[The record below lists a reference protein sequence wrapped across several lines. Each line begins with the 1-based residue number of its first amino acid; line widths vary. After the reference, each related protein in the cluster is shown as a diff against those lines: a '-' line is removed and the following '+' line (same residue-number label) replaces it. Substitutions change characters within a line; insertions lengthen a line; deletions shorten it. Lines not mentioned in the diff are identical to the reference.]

1 MSCTINVASEE
12 YADFITTYSSSPEE
26 FIRSGKAS
34 CIDFINHRFA
44 VIHVPLSTVLPL
56 RLSTYTY
63 PAVPK
68 LYSLLDASAME
79 AAGILPA
86 SRVPAFSNQGEGVI
100 IGFVDTGIDY
110 TNPLFRF
117 SNGSTRILGIWDQ
130 TIENPDKEYQDLL
143 YGTQYTREDIDR
155 ALSLADPFSL
165 LPSRDEN
172 GHGTFLASVAAGNS
186 DPQREFT
193 GAAPR
198 AYLAAVRLKPAK
210 KYLRD
215 FYLIREDAE
224 AYQENDIM
232 MGISYLMS
240 LSRKYSMPMVIC
252 LGLGTNQGSHTG
264 RSPLGLYM
272 NDLSSYF
279 GVVLVTAAGNETGY
293 GHHYSASL
301 TAGEKSRLVE
311 LNVGKNDPGFSME
324 LWAQDVEVY
333 RVGFV
338 SPTGEVIEPL
348 PSAVGEENVIRFL
361 VEQTEITVYTDIVSS
376 ASGSQMIFIRFRDPM
391 PGIWSI
397 RVVSVLDI
405 TGTFHIW
412 LPCHGFLSDDTRFL
426 LPDPDTVITEPG
438 NAQLP
443 ITVSAYDH
451 TTGGIYIHSG
461 RGYSRSGQIKPELA
475 APGTGILGSG
485 KGGSFTKK
493 TGTSV
498 SAALTSGAAAIL
510 LHWGILQR
518 NYPFMN
524 TSVVKTW
531 LIRGA
536 KRNPASSYPNREFGY
551 GTLDLYET
559 FFRLRL

>member
-26 FIRSGKAS
+26 LIRSGKAS

-86 SRVPAFSNQGEGVI
+86 SRIPAFSNQGEGVI

-110 TNPLFRF
+110 TDPLFRF
-117 SNGSTRILGIWDQ
+117 PDGSTRILGIWDQ
-130 TIENPDKEYQDLL
+130 TIENPDKEYPDLL

-155 ALSLADPFSL
+155 ALRFADPFSL

-240 LSRKYSMPMVIC
+240 LARKYSMPMVIC

-376 ASGSQMIFIRFRDPM
+376 SSGSQMIFIRFRNPM

-451 TTGGIYIHSG
+451 TTGGIYIHSS

-485 KGGSFTKK
+485 KGGSLTKK

>member
-26 FIRSGKAS
+26 LIRSGKAS

-44 VIHVPLSTVLPL
+44 VIHVPLSTILPL

-86 SRVPAFSNQGEGVI
+86 SRIPAFSNQGEGVI

-110 TNPLFRF
+110 TDPLFRF
-117 SNGSTRILGIWDQ
+117 PDGSTRILGIWDQ

-155 ALSLADPFSL
+155 ALSLVDPFSL

-240 LSRKYSMPMVIC
+240 LARKYSMPMVIC

-272 NDLSSYF
+272 NELSSYF

-348 PSAVGEENVIRFL
+348 PSAVGEENVLRFL

-376 ASGSQMIFIRFRDPM
+376 SSGSQMIFIRFRNPM

-485 KGGSFTKK
+485 KGGSLTKK

>member
-1 MSCTINVASEE
+1 MSCTINVTSEE

-26 FIRSGKAS
+26 LIRSVKTS

-44 VIHVPLSTVLPL
+44 VIHVPLASVLPL
-56 RLSTYTY
+56 RLSTYSY
-63 PAVPK
+63 PAIPN

-79 AAGILPA
+79 NAGILPA

-110 TNPLFRF
+110 TDPLFRF
-117 SNGSTRILGIWDQ
+117 PDGSTRILGIWDQ

-155 ALSLADPFSL
+155 ALRFTDPFSL

-186 DPQREFT
+186 DPQKEFT

-240 LSRKYSMPMVIC
+240 LARQYSMPMVIC

-301 TAGEKSRLVE
+301 TAGEKSQLVE
-311 LNVGKNDPGFSME
+311 LNVGKDDLGFSME

-348 PSAVGEENVIRFL
+348 PSAVGEENVLRFL

-376 ASGSQMIFIRFRDPM
+376 SSGSQMIFIRFRDPM

-412 LPCHGFLSDDTRFL
+412 LPCHGFLSEDTRFL
-426 LPDPDTVITEPG
+426 LPDPDTIITEPG

-461 RGYSRSGQIKPELA
+461 RGYSRSGQIKPEFA
-475 APGTGILGSG
+475 APGAGILGSG

>member
-1 MSCTINVASEE
+1 MSCTINVTSEE

-26 FIRSGKAS
+26 LIRSVKTS

-44 VIHVPLSTVLPL
+44 VLHIPLASVLPL

-63 PAVPK
+63 PAIPN

-79 AAGILPA
+79 NAGILPA

-110 TNPLFRF
+110 TDPLFRF
-117 SNGSTRILGIWDQ
+117 PDGSTRILGIWDQ

-240 LSRKYSMPMVIC
+240 LARQYSMPMVIC

-311 LNVGKNDPGFSME
+311 LNVGKDDPGFSME

-348 PSAVGEENVIRFL
+348 PSAVGEENVLRFL

-376 ASGSQMIFIRFRDPM
+376 SSGSQMIFIRFRDPM

-426 LPDPDTVITEPG
+426 LPDPDTIITEPG

-461 RGYSRSGQIKPELA
+461 RGYSRSGQIKPEFA

-518 NYPFMN
+518 NYPYMN

>member
-1 MSCTINVASEE
+1 MSCTINVTSEE

-26 FIRSGKAS
+26 LIRSVKTS

-44 VIHVPLSTVLPL
+44 VLHIPLASVLPL

-63 PAVPK
+63 PAIPN
-68 LYSLLDASAME
+68 LYSLLDTSAME
-79 AAGILPA
+79 NAGILPA

-110 TNPLFRF
+110 TDPLFRF
-117 SNGSTRILGIWDQ
+117 PDGSTRILGIWDQ

-155 ALSLADPFSL
+155 ALRFTDPFSL

-186 DPQREFT
+186 DPQKEFT

-240 LSRKYSMPMVIC
+240 LARQYSMPMVIC

-311 LNVGKNDPGFSME
+311 LNVGKDDPGFSME

-376 ASGSQMIFIRFRDPM
+376 SSGSQMIFIRFRDPM

-412 LPCHGFLSDDTRFL
+412 LPCHGFLSEDTRFL
-426 LPDPDTVITEPG
+426 LPDPDTIITEPG

-461 RGYSRSGQIKPELA
+461 RGYSRSGQIKPEFA

-510 LHWGILQR
+510 LHWGILQS

>member
-26 FIRSGKAS
+26 LIRSVKTS

-44 VIHVPLSTVLPL
+44 VLHIPLASVLPL

-63 PAVPK
+63 PAIPK

-79 AAGILPA
+79 NAGILPA

-110 TNPLFRF
+110 TDPLFRF
-117 SNGSTRILGIWDQ
+117 PDGSTRILGIWDQ

-155 ALSLADPFSL
+155 ALRFTDPFSL

-186 DPQREFT
+186 DPQKEFT

-376 ASGSQMIFIRFRDPM
+376 SSGSQMIFIRFRNPM

-426 LPDPDTVITEPG
+426 LPDPDTIITEPG

-451 TTGGIYIHSG
+451 TTSGIYIHSS

-485 KGGSFTKK
+485 KGGSLTKK

>member
-1 MSCTINVASEE
+1 MSCMINVASEE

-26 FIRSGKAS
+26 LIRSVKTS

-44 VIHVPLSTVLPL
+44 VLHIPLASVLPL

-110 TNPLFRF
+110 TDPLFRF
-117 SNGSTRILGIWDQ
+117 PDGSTRILGIWDQ
-130 TIENPDKEYQDLL
+130 TMENPDKEYPDLL

-155 ALSLADPFSL
+155 ALRFADPFSL

-186 DPQREFT
+186 APQKEFT

-215 FYLIREDAE
+215 FYLIREEAE

-240 LSRKYSMPMVIC
+240 LARKYSMPMVIC

-376 ASGSQMIFIRFRDPM
+376 SSGSQMIFIRFRNPM

-451 TTGGIYIHSG
+451 TTGGIYIHSS

-485 KGGSFTKK
+485 KGGSLTKK

>member
-1 MSCTINVASEE
+1 M
-12 YADFITTYSSSPEE
+12 
-26 FIRSGKAS
+26 
-34 CIDFINHRFA
+34 
-44 VIHVPLSTVLPL
+44 
-56 RLSTYTY
+56 
-63 PAVPK
+63 
-68 LYSLLDASAME
+68 
-79 AAGILPA
+79 
-86 SRVPAFSNQGEGVI
+86 
-100 IGFVDTGIDY
+100 
-110 TNPLFRF
+110 
-117 SNGSTRILGIWDQ
+117 
-130 TIENPDKEYQDLL
+130 ENPDKEYRDLL

-155 ALSLADPFSL
+155 ALRLADPFSL

-240 LSRKYSMPMVIC
+240 LARKYSMPMVIC

-311 LNVGKNDPGFSME
+311 LNVGKDDPGFSME

-338 SPTGEVIEPL
+338 SPTGEIIEPL
-348 PSAVGEENVIRFL
+348 PSAVGEENVLRFL

-461 RGYSRSGQIKPELA
+461 RGYSRSGQIKPEFA

-518 NYPFMN
+518 NYPYMN

>member
-26 FIRSGKAS
+26 LIRSSKTS

-44 VIHVPLSTVLPL
+44 VLHIPLASVLPL

-63 PAVPK
+63 PAIPN

-79 AAGILPA
+79 NAGILPT

-110 TNPLFRF
+110 TDPLFRF
-117 SNGSTRILGIWDQ
+117 PDGSTRILGIWDQ

-155 ALSLADPFSL
+155 ALRFTDPFSL

-186 DPQREFT
+186 DPQKEFT

-240 LSRKYSMPMVIC
+240 LARQYSMPMVIC

-311 LNVGKNDPGFSME
+311 LNVGKDDPGFSME

-376 ASGSQMIFIRFRDPM
+376 SSGSQMIFIRFRNPM

-412 LPCHGFLSDDTRFL
+412 LPCHGFLSEDTRFL
-426 LPDPDTVITEPG
+426 LPDPDTIITEPG

-461 RGYSRSGQIKPELA
+461 RGYSRSGQIKPEFA

>member
-1 MSCTINVASEE
+1 MSCMINVASEE

-26 FIRSGKAS
+26 LIRSGKAS

-44 VIHVPLSTVLPL
+44 VIHVPLSTILPL

-110 TNPLFRF
+110 TDPLFRF
-117 SNGSTRILGIWDQ
+117 PDGSTRILGIWDQ

-155 ALSLADPFSL
+155 ALRFTDPFSL

-198 AYLAAVRLKPAK
+198 TYLAAVRLKPAK

-240 LSRKYSMPMVIC
+240 LARKYSMPMVIC

-376 ASGSQMIFIRFRDPM
+376 SSGSQMIFIRFRNPM

-451 TTGGIYIHSG
+451 TTGGIYIHSS

-485 KGGSFTKK
+485 KGGSLTKK

>member
-26 FIRSGKAS
+26 LIRSVKTS

-44 VIHVPLSTVLPL
+44 VLHIPLASVLPL

-63 PAVPK
+63 PAIPN

-79 AAGILPA
+79 NAGILPA

-110 TNPLFRF
+110 TDPLFRF
-117 SNGSTRILGIWDQ
+117 PDGSTRILGIWDQ

-155 ALSLADPFSL
+155 ALRFTDPFSL

-186 DPQREFT
+186 DPQKEFT

-240 LSRKYSMPMVIC
+240 LARQYSMPMVIC

-311 LNVGKNDPGFSME
+311 LNVGKDDPGFSME

-376 ASGSQMIFIRFRDPM
+376 SSGSQMIFIRFRDPM

-412 LPCHGFLSDDTRFL
+412 LPCHGFLSEDTRFL
-426 LPDPDTVITEPG
+426 LPDPDTIITEPG

-461 RGYSRSGQIKPELA
+461 RGYSRSGQIKPEFA

-510 LHWGILQR
+510 LHWGILQS

>member
-26 FIRSGKAS
+26 LIRSGKAS

-44 VIHVPLSTVLPL
+44 VIHVPLSTILPL

-110 TNPLFRF
+110 TDPLFRF
-117 SNGSTRILGIWDQ
+117 PDGSTRILGIWDQ

-155 ALSLADPFSL
+155 ALSLVDPFSL
-165 LPSRDEN
+165 LPSRDGN

-240 LSRKYSMPMVIC
+240 LARKYSMPMVIC

-376 ASGSQMIFIRFRDPM
+376 SSGSQMIFIRFRNPM

-485 KGGSFTKK
+485 KGGSLTKK

-518 NYPFMN
+518 NYPYMN

>member
-26 FIRSGKAS
+26 LIRSVKTS

-44 VIHVPLSTVLPL
+44 VLHIPLSSVLPL

-63 PAVPK
+63 PAIPN

-79 AAGILPA
+79 NAGILPA

-110 TNPLFRF
+110 TDPLFRF
-117 SNGSTRILGIWDQ
+117 PDGSTRILGIWDQ

-155 ALSLADPFSL
+155 ALRFTDPFSL

-186 DPQREFT
+186 DPQKEFT

-240 LSRKYSMPMVIC
+240 LARQYSMPMVIC

-311 LNVGKNDPGFSME
+311 LNVGKDDPGFSME

-348 PSAVGEENVIRFL
+348 PSAVGEENVLRFL

-376 ASGSQMIFIRFRDPM
+376 SSGSQMIFIRFRDPM

-412 LPCHGFLSDDTRFL
+412 LPCHGFLSEDTRFL
-426 LPDPDTVITEPG
+426 LPDPDTIITEPG

-461 RGYSRSGQIKPELA
+461 RGYSRSGQIKPEFA

-510 LHWGILQR
+510 LHWGILQS

>member
-26 FIRSGKAS
+26 LIRSGKAS

-44 VIHVPLSTVLPL
+44 VIHVPLSTILPL

-86 SRVPAFSNQGEGVI
+86 SRIPAFSNQGEGVI

-110 TNPLFRF
+110 TDPLFRF
-117 SNGSTRILGIWDQ
+117 PDGSTRILGIWDQ

-155 ALSLADPFSL
+155 ALSLVDPFSL

-240 LSRKYSMPMVIC
+240 LARKYSMPMVIC

-376 ASGSQMIFIRFRDPM
+376 SSGSQMIFIRFRNPM

-451 TTGGIYIHSG
+451 TTGGIYIHSS

-485 KGGSFTKK
+485 KGGSLTRK

>member
-26 FIRSGKAS
+26 LIRSVKTS
-34 CIDFINHRFA
+34 CIDFVNHRFA
-44 VIHVPLSTVLPL
+44 VIHVPLASVLPL

-63 PAVPK
+63 PAIPN
-68 LYSLLDASAME
+68 LYSLLDVSAME
-79 AAGILPA
+79 NAGILPA

-110 TNPLFRF
+110 TDPLFRF
-117 SNGSTRILGIWDQ
+117 PDGSTRILGIWDQ

-155 ALSLADPFSL
+155 ALRFTDPFSL

-186 DPQREFT
+186 DPQKEFT

-240 LSRKYSMPMVIC
+240 LARQYSMPMVIC

-311 LNVGKNDPGFSME
+311 LNVGKDDPGFSME

-348 PSAVGEENVIRFL
+348 PSAVGEENVLRFL

-376 ASGSQMIFIRFRDPM
+376 SSGSQMIFIRFRDPM

-412 LPCHGFLSDDTRFL
+412 LPCHGFLSEDTRFL
-426 LPDPDTVITEPG
+426 LPDPDTIITEPG

-461 RGYSRSGQIKPELA
+461 RGYSRSGQIKPEFA

-510 LHWGILQR
+510 LHWGILQS